1 MPADAVT
8 SSNSSPT
15 APQSHPDRYKWT
27 ALTNTTIGIL
37 MVTINGSILLIAL
50 PNIFRGIN
58 LSPLAPGNT
67 SYFLWILM
75 GFLLVTSVLVVS
87 FGRVGDMYGRARMYN
102 LGFLI
107 FTVFSVLLA
116 ITWMTGAGAALWI
129 ILMRVGQGV
138 GGAFL
143 FANSSAIITDAFPPD
158 ERGFALGINGVAA
171 IGGSFLG
178 LLLGGLLAPIEWRLV
193 FLISVPFGV
202 FGTVWAYAKLR
213 DNGLRIQAKID
224 WIGNISFAVG
234 LIGVLTGI
242 VYGLQPYGGHTMGW
256 TSPFV
261 LGCLIGGALILAAFV
276 FIEMRVTDP
285 MFQLKLFR
293 NRSFAMGNLAAL
305 LAALARGGLQF
316 MLIIWLQ
323 GIWLPQHGYSF
334 ERTPLWAGIYM
345 IPLTIGFFIS
355 GPLAGKLADRYGPRP
370 FATAGLLLTGAAF
383 LLFNT
388 LPMNFPYVPFA
399 LLLLLVGLAMGLF
412 AAPNTSAVMNS
423 LPANQRG
430 AGAGMLNTFQNSAS
444 VLSIGVFFT
453 VIALGLASQL
463 PHALFGGLTAQGVPA
478 SAAHRIS
485 TLPPIGSLFAAFL
498 GMNPI
503 QQLLGPHVLAQV
515 GPSHAAFL
523 TGRGFFPKLISG
535 PFGNGLHLAFDL
547 AAASTFIAAGFS
559 WLRGGGRA
567 HHQRTMAAQAAEG
580 MACGRRHGRRGGG
593 RRIRRRGRSSKCR
606 LCVEPL
612 RGGVLRAQREIC
624 LDTASH
630 PNHVFLLVSMID
642 GERQITSRPTLRS
655 WQQLRRRPM
664 DRTVDSLADKIPL
677 QTNSIGGF
685 EHNKKR
691 KKIFPRGVDNSESIT
706 LP

>member
-1 MPADAVT
+1 MPADALPRSPST
-8 SSNSSPT
+8 SSEGHR
-15 APQSHPDRYKWT
+15 SHPDRYKWI

-50 PNIFRGIN
+50 PNIFRGID

-75 GFLLVTSVLVVS
+75 GFLLVTAVLVVS

-102 LGFLI
+102 LGFAI

-116 ITWMTGAGAALWI
+116 VTWLSGPGGALWI

-193 FLISVPFGV
+193 FLISVPFGL

-213 DNGLRIQAKID
+213 DNGLRIAARID

-261 LGCLIGGALILAAFV
+261 LACLLGGALILVGFV

-285 MFQLKLFR
+285 MFNLGLFR

-334 ERTPLWAGIYM
+334 ARTPLWAGIYM
-345 IPLTIGFFIS
+345 IPLTVGFFIS

-399 LLLLLVGLAMGLF
+399 LMLLLVGLAMGLF

-478 SAAHRIS
+478 GAAQRIS

-498 GMNPI
+498 GLNPI

-515 GPSHAAFL
+515 GPTHAAYL
-523 TGRGFFPKLISG
+523 TGRSFFPQLISG
-535 PFGNGLHLAFDL
+535 PFGHGLHLAFDL
-547 AAASTFIAAGFS
+547 AAVSTFIAAGFS
-559 WLRGGGRA
+559 WLRGGGKA
-567 HHQRTMAAQAAEG
+567 HHQRTLAAQAAEG
-580 MACGRRHGRRGGG
+580 LAAVGALAAEEVGAGSDDGAE
-593 RRIRRRGRSSKCR
+593 SE
-606 LCVEPL
+606 VPAL
-612 RGGVLRAQREIC
+612 R
-624 LDTASH
+624 
-630 PNHVFLLVSMID
+630 
-642 GERQITSRPTLRS
+642 
-655 WQQLRRRPM
+655 
-664 DRTVDSLADKIPL
+664 
-677 QTNSIGGF
+677 
-685 EHNKKR
+685 
-691 KKIFPRGVDNSESIT
+691 
-706 LP
+706 

>member
-1 MPADAVT
+1 MYLVVLKQLVCHTERRNTTTLDWTQETLMPADAIPST
-8 SSNSSPT
+8 NGTASNH
-15 APQSHPDRYKWT
+15 SHPDRYKWT

-67 SYFLWILM
+67 SYFLWILV

-87 FGRVGDMYGRARMYN
+87 FGRVGDMYGRAKMYN

-116 ITWMTGAGAALWI
+116 VTWMTGAGAALWI

-234 LIGVLTGI
+234 LVAVLTGI

-261 LGCLIGGALILAAFV
+261 LGCLIGGALILVAFV

-285 MFQLKLFR
+285 MFQLNLFR

-345 IPLTIGFFIS
+345 IPLTVGFFIS

-478 SAAHRIS
+478 GAAHRIS

-498 GMNPI
+498 GLNPI

-515 GPSHAAFL
+515 GPTHAAFL
-523 TGRGFFPKLISG
+523 TGRSFFPKLISG
-535 PFGNGLHLAFDL
+535 PFGHGLHLAFDL
-547 AAASTFIAAGFS
+547 AAASTFVAAGFS
-559 WLRGGGRA
+559 WLRGGGKA
-567 HHQRTMAAQAAEG
+567 HHQRTLAAQAAEG
-580 MACGRRHGRRGGG
+580 MAAVGAMVAEEAGAGSDDGAE
-593 RRIRRRGRSSKCR
+593 SE
-606 LCVEPL
+606 VPAL
-612 RGGVLRAQREIC
+612 R
-624 LDTASH
+624 
-630 PNHVFLLVSMID
+630 
-642 GERQITSRPTLRS
+642 
-655 WQQLRRRPM
+655 
-664 DRTVDSLADKIPL
+664 
-677 QTNSIGGF
+677 
-685 EHNKKR
+685 
-691 KKIFPRGVDNSESIT
+691 
-706 LP
+706 